1 MNEKKKKRKRKTIG
15 MSHDGFVAGM

>member
-1 MNEKKKKRKRKTIG
+1 MNEWKKKRKRKTIG